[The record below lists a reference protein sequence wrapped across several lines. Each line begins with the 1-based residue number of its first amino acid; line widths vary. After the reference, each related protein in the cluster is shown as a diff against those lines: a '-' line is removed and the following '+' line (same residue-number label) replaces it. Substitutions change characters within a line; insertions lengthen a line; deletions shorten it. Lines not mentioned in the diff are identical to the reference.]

1 MDKEIKNVIT
11 DFLDEQETADSIRIV
26 EKEIKELIARFKKRI
41 VAIKNKEELQNIRN
55 EYIGRKGQVTQLL
68 KSISSLPTE
77 DKPRIGGLLNKI
89 KQDLQKAIAEKEQ
102 EYQKSKQLEVE
113 CTDISIP
120 GRNFKI
126 GTIHPIRLVLDAAEE
141 IFLGMGFSVVD
152 GPDIELDYYNFEAL
166 NIPKN
171 HPARDDQDSFYITS
185 DILLRTQTSPM
196 QVRVMENQSPPVRI
210 ISAGKCY
217 RRDSID
223 NTHTPMFHQIEGLA
237 VDVDISMADLKG
249 VINEFCKQIFGK
261 DRIIRFRPGY
271 FPFVEPGAEV
281 DVSCGLCKGKGCQ
294 SCGYSGWL
302 EIMGS
307 GMVHPRVLE
316 MAGYN
321 PEKYTGFAFG
331 MGAERI
337 AMLKYGIN
345 DIRLFF
351 DNDLRFLR
359 QFK

>member
-1 MDKEIKNVIT
+1 MKKEVKDVISQ
-11 DFLDEQETADSIRIV
+11 FLDEKETADSIKKV
-26 EKEIKELIARFKKRI
+26 EKEIKDLIIRFRERI
-41 VAIKNKEELQNIRN
+41 SSIKNREELQNIRN
-55 EYIGRKGQVTQLL
+55 EFIGRKGLL
-68 KSISSLPTE
+68 THMLKGISSLPPE
-77 DKPRIGGLLNKI
+77 EKPRIGDLLNKI
-89 KQDLQKAIAEKEQ
+89 KQDLQKSIAEKDE
-102 EYQKSKQLEVE
+102 EYIKNIHIDREY
-113 CTDISIP
+113 TDISIP
-120 GRNFKI
+120 GRNFKL
-126 GTIHPIRLVLDAAEE
+126 GTVHPIRLILDAAEE
-141 IFLGMGFSVVD
+141 IFFGMGFCIVD

-185 DILLRTQTSPM
+185 EILLRTQTSPM

-237 VDVDISMADLKG
+237 VDEDISLADLKG
-249 VINEFCKQIFGK
+249 VITEFCKQIFGK
-261 DRIIRFRPGY
+261 DRVIRFRPGY

-302 EIMGS
+302 EIMGA
-307 GMVHPRVLE
+307 GMVHPKVLE
-316 MAGYN
+316 MAGYDS
-321 PEKYTGFAFG
+321 EKYTGFAFG

-351 DNDLRFLR
+351 DSDLRFLR